1 MRVKPYRLLAG
12 ALALGV
18 LVLAL
23 VRLAAFAVGEPVSTF
38 TRDADAVS
46 EVPWYT
52 GSVSLLTCMVW
63 AAAAALSL
71 FVAWVAPRT
80 RRRTLFLGSFLL
92 VLAVDDAM
100 QVHDQ
105 IGPAHGIPEKLF
117 APFYGVLALLLLREM
132 LRASTRATVVAFLL
146 GAGLLGTSALFD
158 VVFHDASFLVEDGSK
173 LLGAVVWTTVPCL
186 IYAETAARS
195 APTTGAATPAHQAS

>member
-1 MRVKPYRLLAG
+1 MKPYRLLAG

-18 LVLAL
+18 LLLAL

-38 TRDADAVS
+38 TRDADAVA
-46 EVPWYT
+46 EAPWYT

-63 AAAAALSL
+63 AAAAALSF

-80 RRRTLFLGSFLL
+80 RRRTLFLGAFVL

-105 IGPAHGIPEKLF
+105 IGPGHGIPEKLF

-132 LRASTRATVVAFLL
+132 LRASARATTVTFLIGAALL
-146 GAGLLGTSALFD
+146 GVSAVFD
-158 VVFHDASFLVEDGSK
+158 VLLTDISFLAEDGAK
-173 LLGAVVWTTVPCL
+173 LLGAL
-186 IYAETAARS
+186 
-195 APTTGAATPAHQAS
+195 